1 VKKRYVWQRT
11 WLRRHSAL
19 SDRRRLRFE
28 AAAAARRQG
37 TRRLKVFM
45 ETQEGQEQAWASN
58 RTPMPENFCLESNY
72 EQCIERLRSLR
83 TSLSQSA
90 RQMQRHSGAAQNKR
104 ARVASFLDFSTIK
117 QCTPATALVLAAE
130 YDRARSLLPSGGIR
144 LVNLKSWRTDLVEML
159 DEIGFFDL
167 LQIPRPQTG
176 GKRSDV
182 SVVRFQTGSTFGNTE
197 AGSLMKTLATM
208 IVTADHVDA
217 LNDPIT
223 LAARLRLY
231 SALVEACEN
240 TRRHAYPAAA
250 SFDPAVRRWW
260 MTGAVHRAE
269 KRLTLVVYDQG
280 VTIPGSLPSWLGYS
294 WIKRALTLLSLAP
307 LQEGDPSRDG
317 LVLRLAMNS
326 PRSSS
331 TGLEHRGK
339 GFPAFKQVI
348 KECERGKL
356 RIVSRHGEFIYEKG
370 RRPFGRQ
377 LESPLE
383 GTLVEWDLWL

>member
-1 VKKRYVWQRT
+1 LKKRYIWQKG
-11 WLRRHSAL
+11 WLLRHSIF

-45 ETQEGQEQAWASN
+45 QTQEGQRQAWAAR

-72 EQCIERLRSLR
+72 EQCIERLRKLRLSLNQ
-83 TSLSQSA
+83 TAKQLQG
-90 RQMQRHSGAAQNKR
+90 HSGAGQNKR

-130 YDRARSLLPSGGIR
+130 YDRARSLLPSGRIT
-144 LVNLKSWRTDLVEML
+144 LINLDNWRVDLVEML

-167 LQIPRPQTG
+167 LEIPRPQTS
-176 GKRSDV
+176 GKRGDV
-182 SVVRFQTGSTFGNTE
+182 SVVRFQTGSTFGNNE

-223 LAARLRLY
+223 MAARLRLY

-240 TRRHAYPAAA
+240 SRRHAYPKTA
-250 SFDPAVRRWW
+250 SINPAVCRWW
-260 MTGAVHRAE
+260 MTGAVNQAE

-280 VTIPGSLPSWLGYS
+280 VTIPASLPGWLGYDS
-294 WIKRALTLLSLAP
+294 QVAFGQSRVLLVWTRLIMPNGRSIVLERQPRRRHRRLCRA
-307 LQEGDPSRDG
+307 
-317 LVLRLAMNS
+317 
-326 PRSSS
+326 
-331 TGLEHRGK
+331 RG
-339 GFPAFKQVI
+339 
-348 KECERGKL
+348 
-356 RIVSRHGEFIYEKG
+356 
-370 RRPFGRQ
+370 
-377 LESPLE
+377 
-383 GTLVEWDLWL
+383 

>member
-1 VKKRYVWQRT
+1 
-11 WLRRHSAL
+11 
-19 SDRRRLRFE
+19 
-28 AAAAARRQG
+28 
-37 TRRLKVFM
+37 
-45 ETQEGQEQAWASN
+45 
-58 RTPMPENFCLESNY
+58 MPENFCLESNY
-72 EQCIERLRSLR
+72 DECIERLRKLRLSLN
-83 TSLSQSA
+83 QSA
-90 RQMQRHSGAAQNKR
+90 RQMRRYSGAGQNKR

-117 QCTPATALVLAAE
+117 RCTPATALVLAAE

-144 LVNLKSWRTDLVEML
+144 LINLDNWRIDLVEML

-167 LQIPRPQTG
+167 LQIPRPQTSSE
-176 GKRSDV
+176 KRSDI

-208 IVTADHVDA
+208 IVTADHADA
-217 LNDPIT
+217 LDDPTT

-240 TRRHAYPAAA
+240 ARRHAYPAAA
-250 SFDPAVRRWW
+250 AVDPAVRRWW
-260 MTGAVHRAE
+260 MTGAVHQAE

-280 VTIPGSLPSWLGYS
+280 VTIPASLPGWLGYS
-294 WIKRALTLLSLAP
+294 WIERALRLLSLAP

-317 LVLRLAMNS
+317 LILRLAMNS
-326 PRSSS
+326 PRSS
-331 TGLEHRGK
+331 TGLDHRGK